1 MKNLL
6 AFISI
11 IFLVSFSQC
20 KEPKT
25 LDTNTVI
32 VSDTISV
39 DSIRID
45 TIEIKL
51 DSVK

>member
-6 AFISI
+6 AFLSI
-11 IFLVSFSQC
+11 VFLVTFSQC

-25 LDTNTVI
+25 PNTNTVV

-39 DSIRID
+39 DSIRLD
-45 TIEIKL
+45 TITIKL

>member
-6 AFISI
+6 AFLSI
-11 IFLVSFSQC
+11 VFLVTFSQC

-25 LDTNTVI
+25 PDTNVVV
-32 VSDTISV
+32 VSDTISL
-39 DSIRID
+39 DSIRLD
-45 TIEIKL
+45 TIKL